1 MWSFFREKAT
11 LFVKLFYS
19 VDLQNAAIRTGMRN
33 AVDEKCSGCETL
45 QTRNAAGDGNETKN
59 CIGDGRVEEN
69 DHNSL
74 VDRPHCIHSGS

>member
-1 MWSFFREKAT
+1 MQKIEALVWSFFRGKAT
-11 LFVKLFYS
+11 LFVKLFDS
-19 VDLQNAAIRTGMRN
+19 VDLQHAAIRTGMRN
-33 AVDEKCSGCETL
+33 A
-45 QTRNAAGDGNETKN
+45 AGDENETKN